1 RAPRGR
7 GLRDDRGALGGRALL
22 ALAQRQRL
30 GGGGRAGRQ
39 AVEAASG
46 RGEAAEGAEGEVH
59 GGSEGDEE
67 LEGAGMGRRKRA
79 LRQRLALDFQPLQD
93 TLAKGLELLVDV
105 RKAPEAAVYCTATV
119 EAFCDALFT
128 AAIKELSESAGARVG
143 PIDTKITV
151 FHLQVALRSHSEL
164 AGMLKRVESA
174 AMALEF
180 FLDDA
185 TSRALYER
193 KLIASREAKH
203 LSSGSSSPLPYER
216 EGTTGGDTQTAE
228 EEQELIRR
236 HARTRSEWQKR
247 EDDPFTDVDFAM
259 VLKCVHPAFTL
270 SYNATMLLSALVREL
285 LNEVCARADLDALQR
300 RRQPPELLL
309 EDLQRPLAEVFCGV
323 ATGDMA
329 TLEMGPLGTQI
340 ANTASEGLARF
351 RLQSQRGKTLT
362 LRFRVHRAGSSTALQ
377 PLHVLSGVPRDAP
390 FSQLLAQ
397 MRKLSH
403 LPTDGGRRGGAF
415 SGAGDLVAIYRAHQ
429 VEPTA
434 TPAALA
440 IPSGAVVHLVA
451 RRWWDLTRRNEARRG
466 LLSSQRPQDA
476 LVRSLV
482 AGTESKVKKELR
494 TAAATGEYSP
504 QQKQQK
510 RRLRSSAGT
519 GSNASSSS
527 QLTTSSSSAS
537 VAPSPSSR
545 VSKGQEEDSL
555 SVLLKE
561 RATARREQEGRRQD
575 NNVSA
580 GAPAEQARRQGL
592 PMAQLT
598 AMSRQLSETL
608 DGAWLEF
615 AALTTDVRGAAE
627 RLARR
632 ALDAGVAEEP
642 PKLSA
647 QQRQTLEDE
656 WRARVRAA
664 EELAAQTRAA
674 HELAARVLSHVRL
687 PLAGMDGDG

>member
-1 RAPRGR
+1 MLVGTP
-7 GLRDDRGALGGRALL
+7 LDLK
-22 ALAQRQRL
+22 
-30 GGGGRAGRQ
+30 
-39 AVEAASG
+39 
-46 RGEAAEGAEGEVH
+46 
-59 GGSEGDEE
+59 
-67 LEGAGMGRRKRA
+67 RRKQA

-128 AAIKELSESAGARVG
+128 ATIKELSESAGARVG
-143 PIDTKITV
+143 PIDSKITV

-193 KLIASREAKH
+193 KLITNREAKH
-203 LSSGSSSPLPYER
+203 LLSSGSSSPLPCER
-216 EGTTGGDTQTAE
+216 EETTGEDAQTAE

-329 TLEMGPLGTQI
+329 TLEMATSEMGPLATQI

-351 RLQSQRGKTLT
+351 RLQSRRGKTLT
-362 LRFRVHRAGSSTALQ
+362 LRFRVHQAGSNAALQ
-377 PLHVLSGVPRDAP
+377 PLHVLSGVSRDAP
-390 FSQLLAQ
+390 FSQLLVQ

-403 LPTDGGRRGGAF
+403 LPTDGGPRGGAF

-429 VEPTA
+429 VEPTD

-451 RRWWDLTRRNEARRG
+451 RRWWDFTRRNEARRG

-494 TAAATGEYSP
+494 AAATGEYSP
-504 QQKQQK
+504 QLKQQK
-510 RRLRSSAGT
+510 RRLRSSAST
-519 GSNASSSS
+519 GSTASSSS
-527 QLTTSSSSAS
+527 LLATSSSSAS
-537 VAPSPSSR
+537 VAPSASSR
-545 VSKGQEEDSL
+545 VSKAQEEDSL
-555 SVLLKE
+555 SALLKE
-561 RATARREQEGRRQD
+561 RATARRGQEGRRQD

-580 GAPAEQARRQGL
+580 GAPAEKARRQGL
-592 PMAQLT
+592 SMAQLAAT
-598 AMSRQLSETL
+598 SRQLLETL

-615 AALTTDVRGAAE
+615 TTLTTDVRGAAE

-632 ALDAGVAEEP
+632 ALDAEVAEES
-642 PKLSA
+642 PKPSA

-656 WRARVRAA
+656 WRARVRAT

-674 HELAARVLSHVRL
+674 HELAARMLSHVRL
-687 PLAGMDGDG
+687 PLAGTDGDG